1 MRIASAVVQARRE
14 PALTLLVAA
23 GLAVWLLLQPAL
35 IQGLPLGM
43 RLPAVLLGIWA
54 LGAAFVRPLGLSPE
68 RRWQR
73 RLATPPWSLV
83 ALGLFAGL
91 LLGRALLGG

>member
-1 MRIASAVVQARRE
+1 MRIAQRLSRARWE
-14 PALTLLVAA
+14 PEISLLVAA
-23 GLAVWLLLQPAL
+23 FLAVWLLLEPAL

>member
-1 MRIASAVVQARRE
+1 MRIARRLSRSRWE
-14 PALTLLVAA
+14 PDISLLIAA
-23 GLAVWLLLQPAL
+23 CLSVWLLLQPAL

-43 RLPAVLLGIWA
+43 RLPAILLGLWA
-54 LGAAFVRPLGLSPE
+54 LGAGFLRPLELQAPHRFGHRLLS
-68 RRWQR
+68 
-73 RLATPPWSLV
+73 PPWSLV